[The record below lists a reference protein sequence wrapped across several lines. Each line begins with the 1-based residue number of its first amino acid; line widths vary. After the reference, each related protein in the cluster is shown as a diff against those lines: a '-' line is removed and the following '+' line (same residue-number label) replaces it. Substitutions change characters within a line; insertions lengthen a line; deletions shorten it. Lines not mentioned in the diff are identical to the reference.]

1 MRAYILKYALAKG
14 IFVTE
19 DAVLG
24 PYEDCI
30 TVRGKLYCG
39 RDWTDNEQDAKER
52 VRQMKARKLQSL
64 QKQIEKLN
72 ESDCSRIR
80 DYSQLR
86 I

>member
-1 MRAYILKYALAKG
+1 MKYPC
-14 IFVTE
+14 IDV
-19 DAVLG
+19 DS
-24 PYEDCI
+24 PYTQDQF
-30 TVRGKLYCG
+30 LN
-39 RDWTDNEQDAKER
+39 WMHSHEQDAKER

-80 DYSQLR
+80 NYSQLR